1 MYNRICKFFSD
12 NNLIYSLQFG
22 CRQKYSTVH
31 VLISLTES
39 IRKNLDEG
47 NIGCGIFVDLQKA
60 FDTVEHDILLSKLE
74 HYGIRG
80 LANEWF
86 KSYLSNRKQYVSING
101 YDSNLADVKFGVPQG
116 SVLGPL
122 LFLIYINDLNQALK
136 FCKVHHFAD
145 DTNLIHF
152 SKSVNRL
159 NKHVNLDFKNLT
171 YWLNAN
177 KISLNVKKT
186 ELVIFKHQ
194 RKKQIVQQKSNSAV
208 KDSTLLNRLNI
219 LA

>member
-1 MYNRICKFFSD
+1 M
-12 NNLIYSLQFG
+12 
-22 CRQKYSTVH
+22 H
-31 VLISLTES
+31 
-39 IRKNLDEG
+39 
-47 NIGCGIFVDLQKA
+47 
-60 FDTVEHDILLSKLE
+60 
-74 HYGIRG
+74 G

-101 YDSNLADVKFGVPQG
+101 YHSNLADVKFGVPQG

-159 NKHVNLDFKNLT
+159 NKHVNLDLKNLT

-177 KISLNVKKT
+177 IIALNVKKT

-194 RKKQIVQQKSNSAV
+194 RKKLDSPIKSNSTV
-208 KDSTLLNRLNI
+208 KGSTLLNWLNI
-219 LA
+219 LPPKLMEAEIGNKTFMTLQ